1 MASYNSSQLEKMQ
14 QEAYNRVNEM
24 HKRSQAIVN
33 GTSEKNVDEKKKE
46 VEQASI
52 QKENQAPNVKGTSQT
67 GSFSDLLTSL
77 FSQNGNIKNL
87 SSMWDFKIDEEKA
100 LIGIIIYI
108 LAKNKA
114 DPKLL
119 IGLGYLLL

>member
-1 MASYNSSQLEKMQ
+1 MICLASFNPQQMEKMQ
-14 QEAYNRVNEM
+14 RDAVNRVNEM
-24 HKRSQAIVN
+24 HRRASQMVN
-33 GTSEKNVDEKKKE
+33 PSPSPPPPPPPQPQQEKPTTAPVDNGFI
-46 VEQASI
+46 S
-52 QKENQAPNVKGTSQT
+52 
-67 GSFSDLLTSL
+67 SL
-77 FSQNGNIKNL
+77 SKL
-87 SSMWDFKIDEEKA
+87 VDFKIDEEKA

>member
-1 MASYNSSQLEKMQ
+1 MIYLASFNPQQMEKMQ
-14 QEAYNRVNEM
+14 RDAVNRVNEM
-24 HKRSQAIVN
+24 HRRASQMVN
-33 GTSEKNVDEKKKE
+33 QSPSPPPPPPPQPQQEKPTTAPVDNGFI
-46 VEQASI
+46 S
-52 QKENQAPNVKGTSQT
+52 
-67 GSFSDLLTSL
+67 SL
-77 FSQNGNIKNL
+77 SKL
-87 SSMWDFKIDEEKA
+87 VDFKIDEEKA

>member
-1 MASYNSSQLEKMQ
+1 MICLASFNPQQMEKMQ
-14 QEAYNRVNEM
+14 RDAVNRVNEM
-24 HKRSQAIVN
+24 HRRASQMVN
-33 GTSEKNVDEKKKE
+33 QSPSPPPPPPPQPQQEKPTTAPVDNGFI
-46 VEQASI
+46 S
-52 QKENQAPNVKGTSQT
+52 
-67 GSFSDLLTSL
+67 SL
-77 FSQNGNIKNL
+77 SKL
-87 SSMWDFKIDEEKA
+87 VDFKIDEEKA

>member
-1 MASYNSSQLEKMQ
+1 MTSYNPSQLEKMQ
-14 QEAYNRVNEM
+14 KEAYERVSQM
-24 HKRSQAIVN
+24 HKRSQEMVGSSQQSPTKEPSVEKPAP
-33 GTSEKNVDEKKKE
+33 TS
-46 VEQASI
+46 S
-52 QKENQAPNVKGTSQT
+52 
-67 GSFSDLLTSL
+67 SDNKTHQ
-77 FSQNGNIKNL
+77 QNGLNDILSTLFPQSNNL
-87 SSMWDFKIDEEKA
+87 SNMWDFKIDEEKA

>member
-1 MASYNSSQLEKMQ
+1 MICLASFNPQQMEKMQ
-14 QEAYNRVNEM
+14 RDAVNRVNEM
-24 HKRSQAIVN
+24 HRRASQMVN
-33 GTSEKNVDEKKKE
+33 PSPSVPPPPPPQPQQEKPTTAPVDNGFI
-46 VEQASI
+46 S
-52 QKENQAPNVKGTSQT
+52 
-67 GSFSDLLTSL
+67 SL
-77 FSQNGNIKNL
+77 SKL
-87 SSMWDFKIDEEKA
+87 VDFKIDEEKA

>member
-1 MASYNSSQLEKMQ
+1 MEKMQ
-14 QEAYNRVNEM
+14 RDAVNRVNEM
-24 HKRSQAIVN
+24 HRRASQMVN
-33 GTSEKNVDEKKKE
+33 QSPSPPPPPPPQPQQEKPTTAPVDNGFI
-46 VEQASI
+46 S
-52 QKENQAPNVKGTSQT
+52 
-67 GSFSDLLTSL
+67 SL
-77 FSQNGNIKNL
+77 SKL
-87 SSMWDFKIDEEKA
+87 VDFKIDEEKA

>member
-1 MASYNSSQLEKMQ
+1 MQ
-14 QEAYNRVNEM
+14 RDAVNRVNEM
-24 HKRSQAIVN
+24 HRRASQMVN
-33 GTSEKNVDEKKKE
+33 QSPSPPPPPPPQPQQEKTTTAPVDNGFI
-46 VEQASI
+46 S
-52 QKENQAPNVKGTSQT
+52 
-67 GSFSDLLTSL
+67 SL
-77 FSQNGNIKNL
+77 SKL
-87 SSMWDFKIDEEKA
+87 VDFKIDEEKA